1 MSEINSLSVSK
12 AADAVCNVQLK
23 RATGWDEETLSQLQ
37 KVKET
42 KSLEPPFSVFF
53 SFPSLPRDM
62 GWDQLMLTSAP
73 KWQGGP
79 STICRGG
86 GGLSHRNPSR
96 NRSGVY
102 PPFVRGGGLSHLSH
116 LSLGYG

>member
-86 GGLSHRNPSR
+86 GLE
-96 NRSGVY
+96 
-102 PPFVRGGGLSHLSH
+102 PP
-116 LSLGYG
+116 